1 MLPAT
6 DTRTTSGHGQ
16 STWAVHGELNDPEN
30 GAQEDRLNL
39 KECWDVFRPHRQHLR
54 RSAQQAPGLM
64 GDGQRAG
71 GGGVGRIRPAVQG
84 LDRVVAGSHCH
95 TGRLVPK
102 AVDYLDKRKGRLADC
117 GLWRIVDHAA
127 MGAFSVLSVEG
138 RPALLFGKSCKA
150 VIIHGSS
157 VKRILYIQFS
167 PRHDVIKHRSR
178 IAFGSVSGRLNRT
191 VTPSATLMESRARA
205 DLGRRYLGRESPTA
219 SLSARSGRQKDNPS
233 ANQGSSQLVF
243 WWHPFRW

>member
-1 MLPAT
+1 MEEHVFGQWDAASGLREKAHTLQSNAVQT
-6 DTRTTSGHGQ
+6 DRSEELIEYVHRVCSQQPTHAPHQDMGSPRGQ
-16 STWAVHGELNDPEN
+16 FMVSYTVNDPEN

-102 AVDYLDKRKGRLADC
+102 AVDHLDRRKGRLADC

-127 MGAFSVLSVEG
+127 MGVFSVLSVEG

-157 VKRILYIQFS
+157 VKRIL
-167 PRHDVIKHRSR
+167 
-178 IAFGSVSGRLNRT
+178 
-191 VTPSATLMESRARA
+191 
-205 DLGRRYLGRESPTA
+205 
-219 SLSARSGRQKDNPS
+219 
-233 ANQGSSQLVF
+233 
-243 WWHPFRW
+243 